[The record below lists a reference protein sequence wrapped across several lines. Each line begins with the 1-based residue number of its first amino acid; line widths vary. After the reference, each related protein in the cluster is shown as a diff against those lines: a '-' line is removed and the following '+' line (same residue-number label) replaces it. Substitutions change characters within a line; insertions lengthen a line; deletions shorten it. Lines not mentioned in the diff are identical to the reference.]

1 MSELH
6 LQDKFLIPFFQDE
19 LVYQEIKANTI
30 TNSLII
36 EEDMQAFIANTELN
50 QKSSQEICYRQVPTE
65 LILRGV
71 V

>member
-1 MSELH
+1 MSELC
-6 LQDKFLIPFFQDE
+6 LQDEFLIPFFRDE

-50 QKSSQEICYRQVPTE
+50 QKSSLKDLLSP
-65 LILRGV
+65 GPH
-71 V
+71 